1 MMIFEFFPCIYF
13 VVSRI
18 ISIFA
23 LVFERYERQQ
33 DKYSIDGVLAQLA
46 RASALQAEGRG
57 FELHILHKKFTNI
70 AG

>member
-1 MMIFEFFPCIYF
+1 M
-13 VVSRI
+13 
-18 ISIFA
+18 
-23 LVFERYERQQ
+23 
-33 DKYSIDGVLAQLA
+33 DGVLAQLV